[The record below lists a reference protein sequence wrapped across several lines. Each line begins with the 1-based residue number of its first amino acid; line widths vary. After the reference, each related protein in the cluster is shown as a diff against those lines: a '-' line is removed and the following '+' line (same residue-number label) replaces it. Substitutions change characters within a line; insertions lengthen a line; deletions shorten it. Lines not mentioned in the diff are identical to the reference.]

1 MSKVKHIY
9 DQATIQTRA
18 QVLEK
23 FGQESLE
30 FRQADRN
37 WKATAALCAQEMA
50 DKMIASHGTDI
61 EQGWWYVN
69 DGTRILERDRAGAS
83 HGRRRRVCAEIV
95 AR

>member
-23 FGQESLE
+23 FGQDSLE
-30 FRQADRN
+30 FRQADKN
-37 WKATAALCAQEMA
+37 WKTVSALCAQEMA

-61 EQGWWYVN
+61 EQGWWY
-69 DGTRILERDRAGAS
+69 AS
-83 HGRRRRVCAEIV
+83 V
-95 AR
+95 